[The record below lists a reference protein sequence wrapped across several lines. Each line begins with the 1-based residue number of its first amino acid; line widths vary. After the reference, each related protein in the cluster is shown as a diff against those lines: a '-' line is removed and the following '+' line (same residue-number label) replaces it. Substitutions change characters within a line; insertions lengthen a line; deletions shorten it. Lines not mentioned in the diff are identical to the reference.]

1 MLNSVKYVTIVHETH
16 PNCNNIMNYI
26 PYAISHTT
34 RRVIAIMLI
43 LSFFIISPTI
53 ILYTA
58 GYRYDW
64 ENKKLLTKGT
74 ITIDV
79 LTENVR
85 IFINNEPI
93 SYSTTLS
100 LGLQQKPSVR
110 LTNIAPNKQYTI
122 TIKKAGYHT
131 FEHELFVRSN
141 QTSFIKNISLIKK
154 AEPTKL
160 LEKTSQNQQFSFA
173 KHAQHLLYT
182 TQDRKDLSTLHL
194 RSLEDQK
201 DIVLYSTTTTL
212 PHTTWSPHSQHIGV
226 FFEGT
231 TLLIDAEKAVPI
243 TQKTLARSTA
253 PAHLWE
259 KTERSPTLYVMNEKG
274 VEQVTEKQTRTMYQY
289 PSSSVW
295 YIDEDS
301 HLWITNEGKHT
312 IITQVQQEE
321 THSLSQP
328 INQIVDINA
337 ERIIARTRDGLL
349 IEQRKKEGG
358 VYKAKNLSTQ
368 NLYYNDAT
376 KEWLTWNEWELWAIY
391 ENGTTTLLNRMNDP
405 VTHIAS
411 LDKYGMLLFVTDDTF
426 FMFNPGYYIT
436 TPLLAVD
443 HIEHVQVNQE
453 KRIIYFVGS
462 VNNAQGVY
470 ELPY

>member
-1 MLNSVKYVTIVHETH
+1 LLNSVKYVTIVHETH

-79 LTENVR
+79 LTENVH

-110 LTNIAPNKQYTI
+110 LTNIAPNKPYTI

-154 AEPTKL
+154 AEPAKL

-173 KHAQHLLYT
+173 KHALHLLYT
-182 TQDRKDLSTLHL
+182 THGKKDQQTLQL

-201 DIVLYSTTTTL
+201 DVIIYSTTSTL
-212 PHTTWSPHSQHIGV
+212 PHTAWSPHSQHLGV

-231 TLLIDAEKAVPI
+231 TLLIDAEKAMPI
-243 TQKTLARSTA
+243 TKIAPTKSAI

-259 KTERSPTLYVMNEKG
+259 KTERSPTLYIMNEKG
-274 VEQVTEKQTRTMYQY
+274 VVQVTEKQTRAMYQH

-312 IITQVQQEE
+312 IITQIQQEE
-321 THSLSQP
+321 THTLSQP

-358 VYKAKNLSTQ
+358 IYKAKNLSTQ

-436 TPLLAVD
+436 TPILTVD
-443 HIEHVQVNQE
+443 NIEHVQVNQE

-462 VNNAQGVY
+462 VNNSQGVY

>member
-110 LTNIAPNKQYTI
+110 LTNIAPNKPYTI

-231 TLLIDAEKAVPI
+231 TLLIDAENPVPI

>member
-1 MLNSVKYVTIVHETH
+1 
-16 PNCNNIMNYI
+16 MNYI

-110 LTNIAPNKQYTI
+110 LTNIAPNKPYTI